1 MAFLFAMKMD
11 SSLKHYTL
19 LGFLVVNLWSC
30 TFTTSSESSANFI
43 QLDEME
49 WIDLT
54 HSFDST
60 TLYWPNNPTEFEHE
74 ADAYGVTDLGY
85 FYSSYSLST
94 PEHGGTHL
102 DAPIHFSL
110 GKLTSDQI
118 PLTNLIGKAVV
129 IDVSYRALSD
139 RDYLISVGDIQNWE
153 DSNFELNSEFIVL
166 FKTGYGKFYPDRETY
181 FGTTKKGNEAIPE
194 LHFPGISQEA
204 SELLASRKVKS
215 VGIDTPSLD
224 YGQSKDFI
232 AHQILMGANIPG
244 FENVANLEKLPVKDF
259 YIMALPMKIKGG
271 SGGPLR
277 IIAGINP

>member
-1 MAFLFAMKMD
+1 MAFSLTIIMNTLMKNYSLFAI
-11 SSLKHYTL
+11 L
-19 LGFLVVNLWSC
+19 LASVWSC
-30 TFTTSSESSANFI
+30 TLSTSSESTSTLL
-43 QLDEME
+43 QMDEMD

-54 HSFDST
+54 HAFDST

-74 ADAYGVTDLGY
+74 ADAYGTTELGY

-102 DAPIHFSL
+102 DAPIHFSE
-110 GKLTSDQI
+110 GKLTSDEI
-118 PLTNLIGKAVV
+118 PLTSLIGKAVV
-129 IDVSYRALSD
+129 IDVSFQALSD
-139 RDYLISVGDIQNWE
+139 RDYLISAGDIQSWE
-153 DSNFELNSEFIVL
+153 DSNFELNSDYIVL

-181 FGTTKKGNEAIPE
+181 FGTTKKGDEAIPE
-194 LHFPGISQEA
+194 LHFPGISREA
-204 SELLASRKVKS
+204 AELLVRRKVKS

-244 FENVANLEKLPVKDF
+244 FENVANLDKLPSKDI
-259 YIMALPMKIKGG
+259 YVMALPMKIKDG